1 MGKRKLLW
9 GGIPALVLLACTA
22 VQAAPQEIVIT
33 ATRTATGEDRVPAG
47 VTVLTPKDW
56 TKTGALTVRDAL
68 ERVPGL
74 NVSEAGMTGNKVSL
88 RGMGS
93 GSTLI
98 LVDGRRLASEDA
110 PTTRNVYE
118 LNRINLDRVQRIEVV
133 RGAASALYGSDA
145 MGGVIQIFT
154 RKPAR
159 EGGYAGT
166 RIGTRE
172 KTVYGGISTGK
183 VGKLDLAVDA
193 KLQDLRKETNGGYS
207 NFYGPRRFLDVTGT
221 YRFDKSRSLE
231 FGASYLREQLRQ
243 DTAAGKLPM
252 HGYSTVASREWN
264 DNNRQDYHLRYSGS
278 DDRNDYSVLLYT
290 NRLGKESH
298 TETPLLGRDFD
309 HSQYRTW
316 GAEFKD
322 TYSASERH
330 TLTYGAEYRKEK
342 AGGTRMG
349 YGTGN
354 YRLEWSGG
362 VAKPW
367 SSAQVETGG
376 AYLQDEWDL
385 GGNLYFVP
393 GLRYDHYESFGG
405 RWSPRAGLTWKM
417 TPGLSVKTNYGRGYR
432 APSIFELY
440 ARMERAM
447 GMVYEVDGNPDLRP
461 EKSRDFDLALDMKR
475 GKADGSVRYFHNRI
489 DDLIKEQL
497 LGFYGGRLHYRY
509 GNIKQAETQGVEA
522 EGRYAFDSHWSLGAG
537 YTYLD
542 ARNRQDYSRLTGD
555 ARSTGS
561 VELSWKD
568 GGAHPWTLTLDNR
581 WYRDYL
587 NDDGRQYTYSLTG
600 FHAVKDL
607 GHRTTLQLGVDNLF
621 DRKFGPEDLMGI
633 YGRTWQAGV
642 EMKW

>member
-1 MGKRKLLW
+1 MLALLFC
-9 GGIPALVLLACTA
+9 PAI
-22 VQAAPQEIVIT
+22 QAAPREIVIT
-33 ATRTATGEDRVPAG
+33 ATRNATGEDRVPAG
-47 VTVLTPKDW
+47 VTVLTSKDW
-56 TKTGALTVRDAL
+56 EKTGALTVREAL
-68 ERVPGL
+68 ERIPGL
-74 NVSEAGMTGNKVSL
+74 NVTEGGMAGNKVSL
-88 RGMGS
+88 RGMGN

-98 LVDGRRLASEDA
+98 LVDGRRLAGEDS
-110 PTTRNVYE
+110 PQTMNVYE
-118 LNRINLDRVQRIEVV
+118 LNRLNLDRVRRIEVV
-133 RGAASALYGSDA
+133 RGTASALYGSDA

-154 RKPAR
+154 RKPGR

-166 RIGTRE
+166 RTGTRE
-172 KTVYGGISTGK
+172 KTVYGGFSTGRL
-183 VGKLDLAVDA
+183 GKLDLQVDA

-207 NFYGPRRFLDVTGT
+207 NFYGPRRFLDITGT
-221 YRFDKSRSLE
+221 YQFDQSRSLE

-243 DTAAGKLPM
+243 DTSAGRLPM
-252 HGYSTVASREWN
+252 HGYSTAASREWN

-278 DDRNDYSVLLYT
+278 DARNDYGVLLYT

-298 TETPLLGRDFD
+298 TATPFLGRDFD

-316 GAEFKD
+316 GADVKD
-322 TYSASERH
+322 TYTANARH
-330 TLTYGAEYRKEK
+330 TLTYGAEYRQEK

-349 YGTGN
+349 RGTGN
-354 YRLEWSGG
+354 YRQEWDSGLG
-362 VAKPW
+362 KPW

-376 AYLQDEWDL
+376 AYLQDEWSL
-385 GGNLYFVP
+385 GSSLYFVP
-393 GLRYDHYESFGG
+393 GLRYDHYQSSGG
-405 RWSPRAGLTWKM
+405 RWSPRAGLAWKM
-417 TPGLSVKTNYGRGYR
+417 TPGLWVKTNYGRGYR
-432 APSIFELY
+432 APTIFELY

-461 EKSRDFDLALDMKR
+461 EKSRDFDLAMEMQR
-475 GKADGSVRYFHNRI
+475 GRADGSIRYFHNRI
-489 DDLIKEQL
+489 DDSIRTRL

-509 GNIKQAETQGVEA
+509 DNIRQAKTQGVEA
-522 EGRYAFDSHWSLGAG
+522 EGKYAFDRRWSLGAG

-542 ARNRQDYSRLTGD
+542 ARNRQDRSRLTGD
-555 ARSTGS
+555 ARSSGN

-607 GHRTTLQLGVDNLF
+607 GHRTTLRLGVDNLF
-621 DRKFGPEDLMGI
+621 DKQFGPEDLMGI
-633 YGRTWQAGV
+633 YGRTWTAGV